1 MSAITAI
8 AGNELRRLFTSPLAW
23 IALGVVQLL
32 LAIFF
37 FVMLYQ
43 FTNLPPMANSGAT
56 NFIGA
61 GVLQVTGIV
70 LLLIAPFITM
80 RLLSEEYRSGS
91 LRLLLSSPVS
101 LTEIVLGKYLGVFI
115 FMLIMLAM
123 IALMPLSLALGT
135 QPDYGQIAAG
145 LLGLALLM
153 AAFSAVGLFVSS
165 LTSHPAVAAIS
176 TFAVLF
182 VLWILNL
189 AASSASERTAEVLSY
204 LSLLKHYNALL
215 QGIFNSVD
223 VVFYLLLTLLF
234 LVLTIWRLDTQRL
247 HG

>member
-1 MSAITAI
+1 MSAITSI
-8 AGNELRRLFTSPLAW
+8 AGNELRRLFVSPLAW
-23 IALGVVQLL
+23 IALAVVQLL

-43 FTNLPPMANSGAT
+43 FMNLPPGAQMGVT

-61 GVLQVTGIV
+61 GLLQVTGIV
-70 LLLIAPFITM
+70 LLLIAPFLTM
-80 RLLSEEYRSGS
+80 RLLSDEYRSGS
-91 LRLLLSSPVS
+91 LKLLLSSPVS
-101 LTEIVLGKYLGVFI
+101 LTEIVLGKYFGILI
-115 FMLIMLAM
+115 FLLIMLAM

-135 QPDYGQIAAG
+135 QLDYGQVASG

-153 AAFSAVGLFVSS
+153 ASFAAVGLFISS
-165 LTSHPAVAAIS
+165 LTTHPPVAAIS

-189 AASSASERTAEVLSY
+189 AAGSASERTAAVLSY
-204 LSLLKHYNALL
+204 LSLLKHFNALL

-234 LVLTIWRLDTQRL
+234 LILTIWRLDNQRL